1 MYVFD
6 EGILGD
12 SHPCWGCLWEQTG
25 SEKMILDRWETCSYS
40 KPRGLGCS
48 FSVERGGW
56 AQNHSQVSPIPSLL
70 MHFGGLQWPYRPGS
84 IPSRFGS
91 LHESL
96 ALTGLYL
103 KAEFERQTMTCLSN
117 CAGYFLGTALGI
129 NGCKERG
136 GGRTG

>member
-25 SEKMILDRWETCSYS
+25 SEKMMLERWETCPSS

-48 FSVERGGW
+48 FSVERGAW
-56 AQNHSQVSPIPSLL
+56 VQCHSQVSPIA
-70 MHFGGLQWPYRPGS
+70 HAYFGGLQWPYHRGP

-91 LHESL
+91 LRVSL
-96 ALTGLYL
+96 ALASISL
-103 KAEFERQTMTCLSN
+103 KAEFERQTMTSRLLCRV
-117 CAGYFLGTALGI
+117 FL
-129 NGCKERG
+129 RDSSWDSWS
-136 GGRTG
+136 